1 MHEVDR
7 RRLLK
12 TGVVLLLL
20 AAAAVGLWLGLRP
33 VDTPEPTGKSDSEAA
48 AASGDSAPSFRL
60 PLLDGG
66 GSLSSEDMAGS
77 PYVLNFWAT
86 WCGPCRTEMPTF
98 EAAWQR
104 YRDRG
109 VVVVG
114 VNINDDPEGARDF
127 ARELGVTYPLVV
139 DDNDEL
145 ATKLGVRG
153 LPETFFVDSD
163 GNILGS
169 GATLGIVTEEELT
182 VTIESMLER

>member
-33 VDTPEPTGKSDSEAA
+33 VDTPEPTGNSDTEAA
-48 AASGDSAPSFRL
+48 TASGDSAPSFRL
-60 PLLDGG
+60 PLLDGDG
-66 GSLSSEDMAGS
+66 RMASEDLAGS

-86 WCGPCRTEMPTF
+86 WCEPCRTEMPAF
-98 EAAWQR
+98 EKTWQR

-109 VVVVG
+109 VVVIG
-114 VNINDDPEGARDF
+114 VLFNDDPEEARDF
-127 ARELGVTYPLVV
+127 ASELGVTYPLVV

-145 ATKLGVRG
+145 AIELGVRG
-153 LPETFFVDSD
+153 LPQTFFVDSD
-163 GNILGS
+163 GYILEP
-169 GATLGIVTEEELT
+169 GATLGIITEEELT
-182 VTIESMLER
+182 KTIESMLEG